1 MQALQLFGDSPRGV
15 SRVIITITDD
25 MSSMPALTAEKAQL
39 IQENLINSVVIA
51 IGPNLLE
58 SEIQAVATN
67 LDSILRYDTTEL
79 IVSDAILDRVCPG
92 IV

>member
-1 MQALQLFGDSPRGV
+1 MQALQLFEDSPRGV
-15 SRVIITITDD
+15 PRVIITITDD